1 MKSIILAISVATTFV
16 ASAAP
21 SVTINSVTQ
30 RWPWNNKV
38 DITYT
43 IGDGQDVAN
52 ERYYRLVF
60 TTVIDDTVTNI
71 IDGVHDV
78 GANTSNGTHTV
89 TWTAPSGYKTD
100 NFKVSAALY
109 TATVP
114 SGDDYM
120 IVNLETGAVTY
131 EGLYATQ
138 EDSNT
143 RYNTETYKSDYLV
156 LRKVPAGGTYQTGYF
171 AYSTYNAVQNWTT
184 DRDYYIGIYPVTQA
198 QYVKLGLRNPSKTQ
212 DSSYRPVEQVSW
224 VDLRGDIDPT
234 NEISAVSESGSGTF
248 FQRLNYLTGNKLGFD
263 LPTEVMSEIAERAGT
278 TTAYYWGDT
287 VSGDSTAEDFYGRYF
302 VCRENHE
309 KTIPVGSRLPNAW
322 GIYDAI
328 GYVNEWCLDDV
339 SRVDLSSAPDPWTP
353 ACTENST
360 RRMLSCTSRSNLSW
374 DNTGNRISYRAYS
387 DTDNSVKPS
396 ESKDRSDNMTIGF
409 RVSRIV
415 K

>member
-1 MKSIILAISVATTFV
+1 MTTQNLESRTRHCRIHGAWARAVLLFAAFV
-16 ASAAP
+16 AVAGAWATP
-21 SVTINSVTQ
+21 TVTINKVAQ

-143 RYNTETYKSDYLV
+143 RYNTEANKSDYLV
-156 LRKVPAGGTYQTGYF
+156 LRKVPAGGTYQTGHGDY
-171 AYSTYNAVQNWTT
+171 ATYNNVKSWTT
-184 DRDYYIGIYPVTQA
+184 DRDYYIGIFPVTQA
-198 QYVKLGLRNPSKTQ
+198 QYTKLGLANPSHSK
-212 DSSYRPVEQVSW
+212 SSLHRPVECVSW
-224 VDLRGDIDPT
+224 NDLRGEVKPT
-234 NEISAVSESGSGTF
+234 DAIQNVMAPDTGTF
-248 FQRLNYLTGNKLGFD
+248 FQRLNY
-263 LPTEVMSEIAERAGT
+263 I
-278 TTAYYWGDT
+278 
-287 VSGDSTAEDFYGRYF
+287 
-302 VCRENHE
+302 
-309 KTIPVGSRLPNAW
+309 
-322 GIYDAI
+322 
-328 GYVNEWCLDDV
+328 
-339 SRVDLSSAPDPWTP
+339 
-353 ACTENST
+353 
-360 RRMLSCTSRSNLSW
+360 
-374 DNTGNRISYRAYS
+374 TGNR
-387 DTDNSVKPS
+387 
-396 ESKDRSDNMTIGF
+396 
-409 RVSRIV
+409 
-415 K
+415 

>member
-43 IGDGQDVAN
+43 IGDGQDVASA
-52 ERYYRLVF
+52 RYYRLAF
-60 TTVIDDTVTNI
+60 TAVIGDTVTNI

-78 GANTSNGTHTV
+78 GADTSTGTHTV
-89 TWTAPSGYKTD
+89 TWTAPSGYRTD
-100 NFKVSAALY
+100 NFKVSASLY
-109 TATVP
+109 TATEP
-114 SGDDYM
+114 AGDDYM
-120 IVNLETGAVTY
+120 IVNLGSGEVTY

-138 EDSNT
+138 DDSNT

-156 LRKVPAGGTYQTGYF
+156 LRKVPAGGTYQTGYS

-198 QYVKLGLRNPSKTQ
+198 QYVKLGLGNPSHNKN
-212 DSSYRPVEQVSW
+212 SLYRPVEQVSW

-234 NEISAVSESGSGTF
+234 NEISAVSESDSGTF

-287 VSGDSTAEDFYGRYF
+287 VSEDSTAADFYDRYF
-302 VCRENHE
+302 VCEENREN
-309 KTIPVGSRLPNAW
+309 TTPVGSRLPNAW

-328 GYVNEWCLDDV
+328 GYVCEWCLDDV

-360 RRMLSCTSRSNLSW
+360 WRMLSCTSRLNFSWASN
-374 DNTGNRISYRAYS
+374 GNRISYRGYA
-387 DTDNSVKPS
+387 DNRVKPS
-396 ESKDRSDNMTIGF
+396 DSKDRTDHIGIGF